1 MRKIIKSAKKPMEV
15 KPQEKSV
22 WVCMCGLSKN
32 EPFCDGAH
40 KKTADEEDSKTY
52 EYDQEGM
59 RREVQ

>member
-32 EPFCDGAH
+32 
-40 KKTADEEDSKTY
+40 
-52 EYDQEGM
+52 
-59 RREVQ
+59 